1 MHFSL
6 DRSSSTPLVQQLT
19 DHLQTWIDQQ
29 RLRPGARL
37 PSIRAL
43 AHSQAVST
51 SCVIEA
57 YDRLVASGW
66 LEARHGTGFFVAERK
81 PGGGADDGQP
91 WGEAGDGHW
100 RQFREGHDELLKL

>member
-6 DRSSSTPLVQQLT
+6 DRTGPTPLVQQLT
-19 DHLQTWIDQQ
+19 DHLQAWIDQQ

-43 AHSQAVST
+43 ARSQAVSA

-57 YDRLVASGW
+57 YDCLVASGW
-66 LEARHGTGFFVAERK
+66 LEARHGTGFLSPSAS
-81 PGGGADDGQP
+81 PGPD
-91 WGEAGDGHW
+91 
-100 RQFREGHDELLKL
+100 

>member
-1 MHFSL
+1 MHIPL
-6 DRSSSTPLVQQLT
+6 DRDSATPLVQQLT
-19 DHLQTWIDQQ
+19 QHLQTWITQQ

-37 PSIRAL
+37 PSIRTL
-43 AHSQAVST
+43 ARDQSVSA

-81 PGGGADDGQP
+81 PGLALDDEP
-91 WGEAGDGHW
+91 TWGRRAMAAGVS
-100 RQFREGHDELLKL
+100 FAKATKKC